1 MGLNFCRVKW
11 NVGQERRVSLGLGC
25 ENSGKCLEAAEADAA
40 TQIAYEER
48 RVPLGL
54 GCENSGKCQ
63 EAANARTETA
73 YAGAPSFTRLRV

>member
-54 GCENSGKCQ
+54 SRGARVSAWTVNEN
-63 EAANARTETA
+63 
-73 YAGAPSFTRLRV
+73 FTRGCYKPG